1 MINTKFKIEVSLFGG
16 GWIKSGRNLLV
27 ASTVLVIFY
36 FLGKIISFLDG
47 EISRITKVISG
58 NCLLICLIL
67 NAKLFFFLIP
77 VTQTIQS
84 HFNYVPA
91 MKVDTFPAKSHEA
104 GPRFTSLPPHH
115 LLFQKCLLI
124 IVLVLKRLIMFSII
138 YRIRNSLAY
147 MPRTN
152 ALDNWILS

>member
-67 NAKLFFFLIP
+67 NAKLFFF
-77 VTQTIQS
+77 
-84 HFNYVPA
+84 FNPCY
-91 MKVDTFPAKSHEA
+91 S
-104 GPRFTSLPPHH
+104 
-115 LLFQKCLLI
+115 
-124 IVLVLKRLIMFSII
+124 
-138 YRIRNSLAY
+138 
-147 MPRTN
+147 
-152 ALDNWILS
+152 DNTEPF